1 MIELR
6 HLSRFFEVGEQTV
19 HALDEV
25 DLRIDTGEY
34 VAVMGPSGS
43 GKSTLLNIL
52 GLLDKPTG
60 GSYALD
66 GTDTTRLDADAQARV
81 RGEKV
86 GFIFQTFHL
95 VARLTA
101 LENVELPM
109 VLAGRRSAERRA
121 RAREL
126 LTDVGLADRMEH
138 RPDQLSGGQR
148 QRVAIARAMAM
159 KPTLLLA
166 DEPTGNLDTVS
177 GKDVLEVLERLNAD
191 GLTLLVV
198 THDPLI
204 GARARRRISMRD
216 GKVLEDV
223 RQ

>member
-109 VLAGRRSAERRA
+109 VLAGRRSAE
-121 RAREL
+121 
-126 LTDVGLADRMEH
+126 
-138 RPDQLSGGQR
+138 Q
-148 QRVAIARAMAM
+148 
-159 KPTLLLA
+159 
-166 DEPTGNLDTVS
+166 
-177 GKDVLEVLERLNAD
+177 
-191 GLTLLVV
+191 
-198 THDPLI
+198 
-204 GARARRRISMRD
+204 
-216 GKVLEDV
+216 
-223 RQ
+223 